1 LVAGQ
6 QRGRDELNRRAE
18 ATQRDAA
25 DRDLKSVRRGKQQA
39 ANKAAVRR
47 STLKYAEDGRIDPST
62 VVPLGPF
69 RGGMP
74 PEYAGTGRAPLAG
87 TVPAPSGTLPGEEQ
101 VTTADTL
108 AQLTPDERK
117 QLEAKYQQSGM
128 AGTGGMETLEDWAST
143 HFGEMPPQ
151 ERLSAMRHAAGMQMP
166 PQTIVPQEE
175 LEPGQRSPLAGARVA
190 AGGVLPEGRPLP
202 HYGKTQRR
210 QMGTNIWN
218 PHARMTVFGGT
229 HAHNPDGSLSARAP
243 RTESLDLAKK
253 AAAEY
258 GEGSDAHII
267 ALGQAYNIDVGQ
279 YGNDMDVLRADV
291 MREKERHDRL
301 ATKYDTIPTPMGAHR
316 YTPNAKMREDEQ
328 KRNRK
333 SFAMRII
340 QRYAGMN
347 GDSPDAGLT
356 PAQADQAQK
365 FADRVKA
372 LANGTDHDAAMS
384 QLRDLNE
391 SLSGRRLESA
401 VRTQKARLQSEGI
414 TRDLNNPRMRQGFL
428 IRALQSEGRAAARGS
443 IQDVIGNPEAA
454 AGERALAAAEAAAAA
469 AAIKA
474 EKEAEIA
481 GRKPNPADD
490 MARALSTA
498 LALPPGALQ
507 HAAVKAAVI
516 TSGMATAD
524 NANAEADRI
533 IADHEASRNPGGEGS
548 KKRLYDLA
556 WTNDW
561 NGFTRL
567 AKVMGLTDEQALEVW
582 KKAQPVTTGWRNF
595 VNSITGG
602 GVFTGGAPAPPAG
615 PPMTAGPS
623 APPAARGG
631 K

>member
-1 LVAGQ
+1 MSASSVGHNPIRVQPRNIPDLLKELERQRKEKAEAAGQ
-6 QRGRDELNRRAE
+6 SAAPTLELP
-18 ATQRDAA
+18 ATAPAA
-25 DRDLKSVRRGKQQA
+25 APAPPPTPTPSA
-39 ANKAAVRR
+39 A
-47 STLKYAEDGRIDPST
+47 T
-62 VVPLGPF
+62 
-69 RGGMP
+69 
-74 PEYAGTGRAPLAG
+74 
-87 TVPAPSGTLPGEEQ
+87 PAPSGILPGEEQ
-101 VTTADTL
+101 VQTMDTFR
-108 AQLTPDERK
+108 QLTSGEQEAMKRLHKQHSPSRDFEEWMAEGYGEDAPQDRLKAMQERSRTVPVA
-117 QLEAKYQQSGM
+117 QAAGVDVP
-128 AGTGGMETLEDWAST
+128 AGTLPP
-143 HFGEMPPQ
+143 GEM
-151 ERLSAMRHAAGMQMP
+151 
-166 PQTIVPQEE
+166 
-175 LEPGQRSPLAGARVA
+175 SPLAARHRA
-190 AGGVLPEGRPLP
+190 AGKPLPEGRDPS
-202 HYGKTQRR
+202 HYSPQQR
-210 QMGTNIWN
+210 
-218 PHARMTVFGGT
+218 ARMGRDQWAPHVPMQPFGGT
-229 HAHNPDGSLSARAP
+229 YTHGPDGELSARAP
-243 RTESLDLAKK
+243 DPSLMQA
-253 AAAEY
+253 ANAAEA
-258 GEGSDAHII
+258 AHGKFSMPHIV
-267 ALGQAYNIDVGQ
+267 ALGHAYGLKVQQ
-279 YGNDMDVLRADV
+279 YGDDLDALRADV
-291 MREKERHDRL
+291 ARAHTRHSRL
-301 ATKYDTIPTPMGAHR
+301 AEKYDTIPTPMGAYR
-316 YTPNAKMREDEQ
+316 YTPDAKMRADEQ
-328 KRNRK
+328 MRNRK

-365 FADRVKA
+365 FADRVLA
-372 LANGTDHDAAMS
+372 LANGSNHDAAMS
-384 QLRDLNE
+384 QLRAMNE

-401 VRTQKARLQSEGI
+401 VRTQKARLQSEGM
-414 TRDLNNPRMRQGFL
+414 TRDLNNPRLRQGLL
-428 IRALQSEGRAAARGS
+428 IRTLQNEGRAAARGS

-556 WTNDW
+556 WKNDW

-567 AKVMGLTDEQALEVW
+567 AKVMGLTDDQALEVW
-582 KKAQPVTTGWRNF
+582 KKSRPIDTAVRGWF
-595 VNSITGG
+595 GG